1 MYHCMMLRNAS
12 EYTMLH
18 WLAILLENRE
28 FDVSTPLA
36 SEAKDYLLQ
45 NFHTEYKNAD
55 VIIGYRAD
63 DSYFSFASDFIN
75 GAISYRQLCNAMR
88 LGKLG
93 QQFVLKSRKAFDQ
106 LEFLGYD
113 VADAKEWYKK
123 KAFRDQ
129 SARRQYF
136 DIERNRRQRGDLY
149 ITTILDEEMKPSDS
163 RLR

>member
-1 MYHCMMLRNAS
+1 MFLTNEEFGMLIRKLMIEDDEEGFRYDVDKDIKT
-12 EYTMLH
+12 EYLNCEKT
-18 WLAILLENRE
+18 WLNE
-28 FDVSTPLA
+28 FE
-36 SEAKDYLLQ
+36 EAK
-45 NFHTEYKNAD
+45 KNNPILKQAYM
-55 VIIGYRAD
+55 ILR
-63 DSYFSFASDFIN
+63 
-75 GAISYRQLCNAMR
+75 
-88 LGKLG
+88 G
-93 QQFVLKSRKAFDQ
+93 QTQKSRKAFDQ

-113 VADAKEWYKK
+113 IADAKEWYKK